1 MCSEN
6 DGSVRVGVILEIV
19 LKCFRVVGV
28 GGSDGAAPSLLGSI
42 LGPNFYRRCV
52 P

>member
-1 MCSEN
+1 MCSEK
-6 DGSVRVGVILEIV
+6 DGSVRVGRILEIV
-19 LKCFRVVGV
+19 LKSFRVVGL
-28 GGSDGAAPSLLGSI
+28 GGSDGPAPSLLGSI